1 MWVDGEDASWID
13 ARHAAAEGAP
23 AVLPFG
29 AFEQHGPH
37 LPLST
42 DTSMAVALARR
53 LCEALGGFLLPPVS
67 FGETSNNDGF
77 AGTVSLSFDTV
88 RAIAFDICVGVRRS
102 GFRCLIVVNGDFG
115 NQAPL
120 RLAAREAMSRLA
132 WPMLVIDYPGL
143 AEVAAEVC
151 ETEPVGAGIYHADE
165 LETSVMLAVR
175 PAAVK
180 MEECVAEYPSLPPSF
195 GSVPT
200 RMHELSRSGVFGD
213 PRPAST
219 AKGEQILAA
228 LTDRAV
234 AVARAFLAAGPVL
247 DA

>member
-13 ARHAAAEGAP
+13 ARHAAAAGAP

-53 LCEALGGFLLPPVS
+53 LCEAVDGFLLPPVS

-88 RAIAFDICVGVRRS
+88 RAIAFDICVGVRRG

-115 NQAPL
+115 NQTPL

-143 AEVAAEVC
+143 AEVAAAVC

-165 LETSVMLAVR
+165 LETSVMWLCGRPRSKWKSASPSTRRCRQASVR
-175 PAAVK
+175 
-180 MEECVAEYPSLPPSF
+180 
-195 GSVPT
+195 
-200 RMHELSRSGVFGD
+200 SRPGCTSCH
-213 PRPAST
+213 
-219 AKGEQILAA
+219 
-228 LTDRAV
+228 
-234 AVARAFLAAGPVL
+234 ARACSVIPGRRAPQKESRFLPA
-247 DA
+247 